1 MIKTNKKNCI
11 NISTDSYSGKEQ
23 SPKGFG
29 YSADG
34 FELNYEKIGQD
45 SRIWIVQIKNV
56 YENDTSIDIDELK
69 NYQRKIMFDY
79 DDNSEDDSNNDN

>member
-1 MIKTNKKNCI
+1 MPSFLTEIDDKFNLLLKKKTIIKN
-11 NISTDSYSGKEQ
+11 DLL
-23 SPKGFG
+23 
-29 YSADG
+29 
-34 FELNYEKIGQD
+34 ELKMFI
-45 SRIWIVQIKNV
+45 INV